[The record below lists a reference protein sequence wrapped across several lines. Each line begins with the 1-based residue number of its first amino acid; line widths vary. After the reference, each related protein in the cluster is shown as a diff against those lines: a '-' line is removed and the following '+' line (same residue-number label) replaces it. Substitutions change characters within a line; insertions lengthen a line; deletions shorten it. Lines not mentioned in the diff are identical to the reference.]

1 MKLDERRRKL
11 LKRTFLD
18 YQQTSAFFEHPL
30 VINRGKGLS
39 YWDVEG
45 KEYFDGIGGIFV
57 ASLGHGHPKLMEALR
72 KQVETLSFAPP
83 MHGVSDVTLD
93 FVERLAQITPE
104 GLNFVKPYS
113 GGSEAVESA
122 IKFTRQYFKQTG
134 HPAKFKFI
142 SRYFGYH
149 GATFGAMAASGTG
162 QRKTPFEPQMPGFLK
177 VFPPNYYRDQFSS
190 WEECNRFCARTFED
204 VILHEDPETVAG
216 IIVEPIGLTGGIIT
230 PTVEYFQI
238 LREICDRYQVML
250 IFDEIITGMGR
261 TGSMFAAQTFGV
273 TPDIIC
279 CGKGISSGVVPLGAM
294 VAREDMGEAFFG
306 PVEDEINFAHG
317 HTFAGNP
324 VACAVGI
331 AVIDEIAGLGLDK
344 KSAQLGDYLSQRL
357 EELKELGVVREVR
370 GRGLLKGVELVR
382 DTRTMAPFPELGQTL
397 KRTALENGLVIRI
410 DPTWFA
416 VAPALVADKSDIDEL
431 YLRIRKSLVDA
442 LDRLS

>member
-1 MKLDERRRKL
+1 MKLDERHRKL

-18 YQQTSAFFEHPL
+18 YQQTSAFLEHPL
-30 VINRGKGLS
+30 VMNRAKGLY

-57 ASLGHGHPKLMEALR
+57 ASLGHGHPKLTEALR
-72 KQVETLSFAPP
+72 KQVETLSLAPP

-93 FVERLAQITPE
+93 FVERLSEITPD

-134 HPAKFKFI
+134 NTGKFKFI

-204 VILHEDPETVAG
+204 VILHEDPATVAG

-238 LREICDRYQVML
+238 LREICDRHQVML
-250 IFDEIITGMGR
+250 IFDEIITGVWCDTRYHLLRQGDFER
-261 TGSMFAAQTFGV
+261 SCPPGSHG
-273 TPDIIC
+273 C
-279 CGKGISSGVVPLGAM
+279 KG
-294 VAREDMGEAFFG
+294 
-306 PVEDEINFAHG
+306 G
-317 HTFAGNP
+317 H
-324 VACAVGI
+324 
-331 AVIDEIAGLGLDK
+331 
-344 KSAQLGDYLSQRL
+344 
-357 EELKELGVVREVR
+357 
-370 GRGLLKGVELVR
+370 GRGLLWPGGRRRQLCP
-382 DTRTMAPFPELGQTL
+382 RTHLC
-397 KRTALENGLVIRI
+397 
-410 DPTWFA
+410 
-416 VAPALVADKSDIDEL
+416 
-431 YLRIRKSLVDA
+431 RKSRRLCRG
-442 LDRLS
+442 DRCD